1 MKMLIMDHTGHT
13 VEEFDT
19 KTKDG
24 LAEAMARFEML
35 VKEHKNTPAK
45 LKADGNHV
53 VDRKFDPNA
62 EEYLFVTPLKGG

>member
-1 MKMLIMDHTGHT
+1 MDHTGHS

-19 KTKDG
+19 ITKDG
-24 LAEAMARFEML
+24 LSEAMARFEML

-45 LKADGNHV
+45 LGADGNHTV
-53 VDRKFDPNA
+53 NRTFDPSA

>member
-1 MKMLIMDHTGHT
+1 MDSTGHT

-19 KTKDG
+19 KTNVG
-24 LAEAMARFEML
+24 LKEAMARFEAL
-35 VKEHKNTPAK
+35 VKEHKNAPAK

-53 VDRKFDPNA
+53 VDRKFDPNT